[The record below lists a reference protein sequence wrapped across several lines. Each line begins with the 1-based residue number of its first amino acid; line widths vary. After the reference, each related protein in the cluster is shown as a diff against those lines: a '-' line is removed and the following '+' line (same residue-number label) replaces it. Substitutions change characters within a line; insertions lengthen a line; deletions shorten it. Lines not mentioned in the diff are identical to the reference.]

1 MPGPWPVV
9 PYILSHTVG
18 AGCQPEATPCYDPP
32 TPPPA
37 ATGLAGALLDVF
49 FVLAGGDGSG
59 RVVLHG
65 SAVGLLERLQ
75 QLPGFDNSAV
85 IKAMGSTEEAVL
97 VCWRP
102 AGGKG

>member
-1 MPGPWPVV
+1 MSTISSV
-9 PYILSHTVG
+9 TVG

-32 TPPPA
+32 TPPAA

-59 RVVLHG
+59 RVARHG
-65 SAVGLLERLQ
+65 SAVTVGLLERLQ
-75 QLPGFDNSAV
+75 QLHGFDNSAV
-85 IKAMGSTEEAVL
+85 IKAMGSTKEAVF

-102 AGGKG
+102 AGGEG